1 MSDPRPSSTGSDSN
15 RGGGDSTQNSN
26 NKRSKL
32 QQQMDQN
39 HHEMQES
46 LNTHEKD
53 LLDNLLLKMQEE
65 LLMLAQ
71 WEQELLERLQRKKNK
86 TGFLQ

>member
-1 MSDPRPSSTGSDSN
+1 MSEPRRSSTGSDSN
-15 RGGGDSTQNSN
+15 RGGDSTQNSN

-32 QQQMDQN
+32 QLQPDQSQCR
-39 HHEMQES
+39 MQEELKS
-46 LNTHEKD
+46 HEKAV
-53 LLDNLLLKMQEE
+53 LEQLQQRMQEE
-65 LLMLAQ
+65 LLMLDL